1 MPGPGRPFPKGR
13 SENPGGRPKALAD
26 VQAYARQQTNTA
38 IDVLASIMSDEKAS
52 PAARI
57 AAANALLDRGYGKP
71 SSIVDTH
78 IDENRDVRELTKDE
92 LDTLLY
98 EALEQR
104 QSQDL

>member
-1 MPGPGRPFPKGR
+1 MPGPGRPFPRGR
-13 SENPGGRPKALAD
+13 SGNPGGRPKALAD

-71 SSIVDTH
+71 TSIVETH
-78 IDENRDVRELTKDE
+78 IDNRSVREWTTEE
-92 LDTLLY
+92 LDAFLNEALRK
-98 EALEQR
+98 EALEQN
-104 QSQDL
+104 